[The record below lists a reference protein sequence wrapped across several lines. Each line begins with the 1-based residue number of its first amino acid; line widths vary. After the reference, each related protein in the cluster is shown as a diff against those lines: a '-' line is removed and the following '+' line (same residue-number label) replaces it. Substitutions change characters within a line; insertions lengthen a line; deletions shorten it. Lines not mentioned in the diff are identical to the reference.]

1 MSNNELHAVIKELKE
16 FKFLKEESEERISE
30 LENTIKSEMRT
41 QEVDKM
47 MVVKCK
53 HDLESQIFNSEFF
66 KMNENN
72 IQTLIL
78 IFINDLESAAAQIF
92 LFIVEFTEEN
102 GGFENA

>member
-1 MSNNELHAVIKELKE
+1 MSHLEYTLDIVYNIIDETNQNQKFMEVITMSNNELHAVIKELKE

-66 KMNENN
+66 
-72 IQTLIL
+72 
-78 IFINDLESAAAQIF
+78 
-92 LFIVEFTEEN
+92 
-102 GGFENA
+102 